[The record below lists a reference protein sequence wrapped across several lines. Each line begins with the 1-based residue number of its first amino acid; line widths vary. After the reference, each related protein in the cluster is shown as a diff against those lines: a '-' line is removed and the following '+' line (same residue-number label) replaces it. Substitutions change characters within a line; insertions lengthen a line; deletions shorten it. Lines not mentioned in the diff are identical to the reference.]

1 MFHACGLVAGPRDAP
16 RPGGS
21 RLAARV
27 ATAEVRFVKMFRHSA
42 TLLAVAGL
50 AFAVPAR
57 AGNITVKGSDTMVL
71 LAQRWAEKY
80 MEGHKD
86 AAIQVTGGGSGTGI
100 AALLNKTTDIANSSR
115 PIKAAEKKSAR
126 EAGIDAE
133 ELKVAMDAL
142 TVVVH
147 EDNPVT
153 ELTMNQVK
161 AIYTGAIN
169 NWKDLGGP
177 TKAIVRY
184 SRESNSGT
192 YVFFKE
198 HVLGN
203 QDYATD
209 CQNMPGTAAVAT
221 AVVNDP
227 AGIGFGGVAYFLNQP
242 GVKVLKIKK
251 DKDSPAITP
260 IGADLKS
267 LDFAVVYSG
276 AYPIARYLYCYT
288 AGKPKG
294 AVAAYLDWIVGT
306 AGQKIAEEL
315 GYIPLEAG
323 ATAGSER

>member
-1 MFHACGLVAGPRDAP
+1 MKLRHTTSL
-16 RPGGS
+16 
-21 RLAARV
+21 LAAI
-27 ATAEVRFVKMFRHSA
+27 
-42 TLLAVAGL
+42 LLAIAQPV
-50 AFAVPAR
+50 R

-80 MEGHKD
+80 MGGHQD

-115 PIKAAEKKSAR
+115 PIKAAEKKTAR
-126 EAGIDAE
+126 ESGIDVYE
-133 ELKVAMDAL
+133 IKVAMDAL

-147 EDNPVT
+147 KDNPIT

-169 NWKDLGGP
+169 NWKELGGP
-177 TKAIVRY
+177 NQPIVRY

-227 AGIGFGGVAYFLNQP
+227 AGVGFGGVAYFLDQG
-242 GVKVLKIKK
+242 GVKVLGIKK
-251 DKDSPAITP
+251 DKDSPAIRP
-260 IGADLKS
+260 ILPDSKS

-276 AYPIARYLYCYT
+276 EYPIARYLYCYT
-288 AGKPKG
+288 AGAPKG
-294 AVAAYLDWIVGT
+294 ALAAYIDWLLGT
-306 AGQKIAEEL
+306 EGQKIAEEL
-315 GYIPLEAG
+315 GYIPLQSAD
-323 ATAGSER
+323 TAGKGR

>member
-1 MFHACGLVAGPRDAP
+1 MMRHPVA
-16 RPGGS
+16 
-21 RLAARV
+21 
-27 ATAEVRFVKMFRHSA
+27 
-42 TLLAVAGL
+42 LLAVSLFVLAL
-50 AFAVPAR
+50 AFAVPAS
-57 AGNITVKGSDTMVL
+57 AGNLTVKGSDTMVL

-80 MEGHKD
+80 METNKD
-86 AAIQVTGGGSGTGI
+86 VAIQVTGGGSGTGI

-133 ELKVAMDAL
+133 EIKVAMDAL

-147 EDNPVT
+147 KDNPVHS
-153 ELTMNQVK
+153 LTMNQVK

-203 QDYATD
+203 QDYAAD

-221 AVVNDP
+221 AVTNDP
-227 AGIGFGGVAYFLNQP
+227 AGIGFGGVAYFLNQSS
-242 GVKVLKIKK
+242 VKVLQIKK

-260 IGADLKS
+260 LSADLKS

-276 AYPIARYLYCYT
+276 EYPIARYLFCYT
-288 AGKPKG
+288 AGKPKD
-294 AVAAYLDWIVGT
+294 ALAAYLDWVVGP

-315 GYIPLEAG
+315 GYIPLQSG
-323 ATAGSER
+323 ATAGQAR

>member
-1 MFHACGLVAGPRDAP
+1 MMRHPVA
-16 RPGGS
+16 
-21 RLAARV
+21 
-27 ATAEVRFVKMFRHSA
+27 
-42 TLLAVAGL
+42 LLAVSLFVLAL
-50 AFAVPAR
+50 AFAVPAS
-57 AGNITVKGSDTMVL
+57 AGNLTVKGSDTMVL

-86 AAIQVTGGGSGTGI
+86 FAIQVTGGGSGTGI

-126 EAGIDAE
+126 EAGIEAE

-142 TVVVH
+142 TVIVH
-147 EDNPVT
+147 KDNPIN

-161 AIYTGAIN
+161 AIYTGAVN
-169 NWKDLGGP
+169 NWKDVGGP

-203 QDYATD
+203 LDYASD

-221 AVVNDP
+221 AVINDS
-227 AGIGFGGVAYFLNQP
+227 AGIGFGGIAYFLNQAT
-242 GVKVLKIKK
+242 VKVVKIKK

-260 IGADLKS
+260 LAADHKS
-267 LDFAVVYSG
+267 IDFSVVYSG
-276 AYPIARYLYCYT
+276 EYPIARYLYCYT

-294 AVAAYLDWIVGT
+294 ALGAYLGWILGPE
-306 AGQKIAEEL
+306 GQKIAEDL
-315 GYIPLEAG
+315 GYIPLQAK
-323 ATAGSER
+323 ATAGQAR